1 MVLEHLEFLEYIGEL
16 VDLVDGR
23 PDAVVA
29 AVAGRD
35 PSLKYSRVFLT
46 DLRKKE
52 ISWISNSANG
62 LSQQLCTGLM
72 QYNAS

>member
-1 MVLEHLEFLEYIGEL
+1 MVLEHLEVLEYIGEL
-16 VDLVDGR
+16 VDLVDRR

-35 PSLKYSRVFLT
+35 PSLKYGRVFLT

-52 ISWISNSANG
+52 MSWVSNSANG
-62 LSQQLCTGLM
+62 LSQQLSTGLIE
-72 QYNAS
+72 YNAL

>member
-1 MVLEHLEFLEYIGEL
+1 MVLEHLEVLEYIGEL

-46 DLRKKE
+46 DLRKKRKFLG
-52 ISWISNSANG
+52 SAIRLMG
-62 LSQQLCTGLM
+62 YLSSCAQG
-72 QYNAS
+72 